1 MIESDHRHL
10 LAIHGEKELAELL
23 IRVKCF
29 RLQMMNYTYKITYT
43 PGSKLV
49 LSRCPVVG
57 EHIDG
62 ELTDSEESKEPLLV
76 L

>member
-49 LSRCPVVG
+49 LA
-57 EHIDG
+57 DAQ
-62 ELTDSEESKEPLLV
+62 
-76 L
+76 